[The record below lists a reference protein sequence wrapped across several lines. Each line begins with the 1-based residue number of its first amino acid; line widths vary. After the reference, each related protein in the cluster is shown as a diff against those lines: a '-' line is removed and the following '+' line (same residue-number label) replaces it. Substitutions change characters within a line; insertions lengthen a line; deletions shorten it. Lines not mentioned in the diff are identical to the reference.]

1 MCRHGEGHIYEY
13 VETAIERG
21 FDEIGFAEHIPIP
34 GLHDPDGRML
44 IEEFP
49 IYLQEIRD
57 AQKKYSGITIRL
69 GIEADFIPRYLD
81 FVAKF
86 LSEYPFDFVIG
97 SVHFI
102 DDWDF
107 SHPDFIEKYHTFGI
121 DETYKAYYN
130 LLAEAAST
138 GLFDVIGH
146 FDQPKKFG
154 HQPIA
159 DLTGEIENALSII
172 HEKNLVLDVNTAG
185 KRKPVGEIY
194 PSEDILRRAHELGIP
209 VILGSDAHRPE
220 DVGSHFSEAREL
232 LLRVGYKQQCAFRN
246 REGILFPIE

>member
-21 FDEIGFAEHIPIP
+21 IDEVGFAEHMPIP
-34 GLHDPDGRML
+34 GLHDPDGRMS

-49 IYLQEIRD
+49 IYLREIED
-57 AQKKYSGITIRL
+57 AKSQYSEISIRL
-69 GIEADFIPRYLD
+69 GIEADFIPQYME
-81 FVAKF
+81 FVDKF

-121 DETYKAYYN
+121 DETYKSYYK
-130 LLAEAAST
+130 LLAEAASS

-154 HQPIA
+154 HQPTT
-159 DLTGEIENALSII
+159 DLTQYVENALTII
-172 HEKNLVLDVNTAG
+172 REKDLALDVNTAG
-185 KRKPVGEIY
+185 IRKPVGEIY
-194 PSEDILRRAHELGIP
+194 PSEDILRRANKLGIP
-209 VILGSDAHRPE
+209 VILGSDAHRPQ
-220 DVGSHFSEAREL
+220 DVGSHFSEARAL
-232 LLRVGYKQQCAFRN
+232 LLATGYEQQCAFRN
-246 REGILFPIE
+246 RTRMLFPIE